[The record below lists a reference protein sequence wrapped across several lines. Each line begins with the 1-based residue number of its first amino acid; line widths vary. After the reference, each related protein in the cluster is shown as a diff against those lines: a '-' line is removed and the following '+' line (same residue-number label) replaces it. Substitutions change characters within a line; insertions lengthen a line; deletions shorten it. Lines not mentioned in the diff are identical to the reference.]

1 VGADHCVLGT
11 DSPYDMGDE
20 TPIANLD
27 AVPRLTP
34 QEREQICCRTAYT
47 LLGEAG

>member
-1 VGADHCVLGT
+1 
-11 DSPYDMGDE
+11 
-20 TPIANLD
+20 
-27 AVPRLTP
+27 VPRLTP